1 MIESLGRRLSLFF
14 DRPGVDGDE
23 DPTGGQPGEAPLQPM
38 VDFVAFAA
46 DCILSGRLRLEA
58 ERLTDM
64 LNDHEEL
71 RLVDVMAQSLDRPDA
86 VEVTEVVVP
95 RDELF
100 IVNATGPRGNRAR
113 RTRTRQTFVEIKI
126 GAYLVRGYLHAFPG
140 LDAVAGI
147 RHRTPMVPLTDA
159 VIEYAIG
166 GMQQSQRLGAVI
178 VNRDAIERIGAA
190 VEEEGATLDL
200 PMSETNGP
208 LVKDFTGDIVA
219 DPHAAA

>member
-1 MIESLGRRLSLFF
+1 
-14 DRPGVDGDE
+14 
-23 DPTGGQPGEAPLQPM
+23 M

-71 RLVDVMAQSLDRPDA
+71 LLVDVMAQSLERPDA
-86 VEVTEVVVP
+86 VEVKEVLVP
-95 RDELF
+95 RHELF
-100 IVNATGPRGNRAR
+100 LVNATGPRGDRTR

-126 GAYLVRGYLHAFPG
+126 GAYEVRGYLHAFPG

-147 RHRTPMVPLTDA
+147 HRRNPMVPLTDA
-159 VIEYAIG
+159 IIEYAIG
-166 GMQQSQRLGAVI
+166 GMGQSQRLGAVI
-178 VNRDAIERIGAA
+178 VNRDAIDRISPA
-190 VEEEGATLDL
+190 VADEESMPDIPVAG
-200 PMSETNGP
+200 TNGP